1 MIDVEKAKLD
11 PTAVFAHP
19 RDVLANK
26 SLTREQKI
34 DILRRWAY
42 DAREIEIADEENMG
56 GRPIDDALDEVL
68 KCLKELGAGLLS
80 D

>member
-11 PTAVFAHP
+11 PTSVFAHP
-19 RDVLANK
+19 HDVLMND
-26 SLTREQKI
+26 SLSRDQKI

-42 DAREIEIADEENMG
+42 DAREIEVADDENMG
-56 GRPIDDALDEVL
+56 GARLGDTLDEVL
-68 KCLKELGAGLLS
+68 KCLNQLGAGLLS

>member
-11 PTAVFAHP
+11 PTSVFAHP
-19 RDVLANK
+19 RDVLAQQ
-26 SLTREQKI
+26 SLSRDQKI

-42 DAREIEIADEENMG
+42 DAREIEIADQENMG
-56 GRPIDDALDEVL
+56 GRAIDDPLDEVL

>member
-11 PTAVFAHP
+11 PTSVFAHP
-19 RDVLANK
+19 KDVLSES
-26 SLTREQKI
+26 SLNREQKI

-42 DAREIEIADEENMG
+42 DAREIEVADQENMG
-56 GRPIDDALDEVL
+56 GRPIADPLDEVL
-68 KCLKELGAGLLS
+68 RCLKELGAGLLS

>member
-11 PTAVFAHP
+11 PTSVFAHP
-19 RDVLANK
+19 KDVLTAQL
-26 SLTREQKI
+26 SREQKI

-42 DAREIEIADEENMG
+42 DAREIEIADQENMG
-56 GRPIDDALDEVL
+56 GRPIADPLDEVL
-68 KCLKELGAGLLS
+68 RCLKELGAGLLS

>member
-11 PTAVFAHP
+11 PTSVFAHP
-19 RDVLANK
+19 RDVLADK

-56 GRPIDDALDEVL
+56 GRPIDDPLDEVL